1 MKNTNITV
9 KGNQISLILRQD
21 DNDFISLTDMA
32 KSKNPEFPADVVKNW
47 MRTRF
52 TLDFIGIWEQLH
64 NPSFNMVEF
73 DQFKSQAGTNSF
85 VLSPEK
91 WVKTTNAIGI
101 RSKSGRYGGGTY
113 AHKDIAFEFG
123 SWISAEFKVYR
134 R

>member
-123 SWISAEFKVYR
+123 SWISAESKVYR
-134 R
+134 G